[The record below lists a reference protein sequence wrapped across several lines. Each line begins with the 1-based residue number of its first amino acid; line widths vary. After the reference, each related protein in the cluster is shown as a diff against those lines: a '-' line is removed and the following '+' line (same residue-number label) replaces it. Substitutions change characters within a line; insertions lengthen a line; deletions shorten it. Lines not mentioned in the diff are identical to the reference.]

1 MAGNPTYKLVVD
13 SFYTMF
19 TLRQLEKTLGCSRAT
34 LYRTL
39 KSAGVER
46 YYIPNH
52 PGAKYIWGCSLHKL
66 IKTAA
71 AKKAIKRY
79 GVPKDWPEYE
89 TEKISKTIG
98 LSTEAIK
105 QSLTLGWIPLIDDEI
120 PWWYE
125 KAVNGI
131 LKLPLPFK

>member
-1 MAGNPTYKLVVD
+1 MGGQSNKLVVD

-19 TLRQLEKTLGCSRAT
+19 TPRQVQNALGCSRAT

-39 KSAGVER
+39 KSAGIER

-52 PGAKYIWGCSLHKL
+52 PGRKYIWGCSLYKL
-66 IKTAA
+66 VKTAA

-79 GVPKDWPEYE
+79 GVQNEL
-89 TEKISKTIG
+89 TECEIQNISKIIG

-105 QSLTLGWIPLIDDEI
+105 QSITLGWIPLVTNGV

-125 KAVNGI
+125 KAVLGL
-131 LKLPLPFK
+131 LKIPLAFR